1 MNFTTEQLLADI
13 EYLSRRAGLANTIR
27 FGESQEY
34 SSCGLAANSLVS
46 IAYGI
51 EKLEDQHLPDDLA
64 SADRCVRAWEELPM
78 HRKASLAKEAM
89 ALILERRGD
98 FGALEKWVL

>member
-1 MNFTTEQLLADI
+1 MTKKQLLEDI
-13 EYLSRRAGLANTIR
+13 EYLARRAKLANTIR

-64 SADRCVRAWEELPM
+64 SVDRCVRAWEELPM
-78 HRKASLAKEAM
+78 HRKPGAAKEAM
-89 ALILERRGD
+89 VLILERRGD
-98 FGALEKWVL
+98 FRAIETWVP